1 MSRMT
6 RILHTAD
13 LHLTDGR
20 PERWKALDEVLRAAE
35 REEADAVAIAGDLLD
50 REGDHAA
57 LRPRV
62 RERFDAAER
71 PVFLLPGNHDRGAYA
86 PGQDWGACARLL
98 AREPVQAAELG
109 GVQIVGVPY
118 PETAVN
124 FRSLRRSVAEAV
136 DPSRPT
142 LLLLHGTLVEASD
155 PTIQS
160 EAQDDEPGPYL
171 PVRLDDLAGLDLAYV
186 GLGHYHQYALRR
198 AGRTPVA
205 YAGSP
210 SPVGSHAWGPRVA
223 VVVEIGRGD
232 RDGVGHED
240 RDGDGSAVEVEV
252 RTIELPVSYR
262 ARVRRWITPFREI
275 RDLEAL
281 ADELRESA
289 DPRCAMEVV
298 VDGVLADI
306 TEKELRRRTD
316 EIRDELTP
324 EYAALETSLRGV
336 GLEGG
341 RADLFREY
349 RRRLEKEVRKRRDEG
364 QALDE
369 EIVQRALAFGA
380 RALKT

>member
-1 MSRMT
+1 MSHMT

-13 LHLTDGR
+13 LHLADGH
-20 PERWKALDEVLRAAE
+20 PERWEALGEVLRAAE
-35 REEADAVAIAGDLLD
+35 REEADAVVIAGDLLD

-57 LRPRV
+57 LRPRI
-62 RERFDAAER
+62 RERFDATDR

-86 PGQDWGACARLL
+86 AGQDWGAGVRLL

-109 GVQIVGVPY
+109 GVQILGAPY
-118 PETAVN
+118 PEAATN
-124 FRSLRRSVAEAV
+124 FRALRRSVAEAV

-186 GLGHYHQYALRR
+186 GLGHYHQHALRR
-198 AGRTPVA
+198 AGGTPVA

-232 RDGVGHED
+232 GAGNAR
-240 RDGDGSAVEVEV
+240 GSGEAAEVEV
-252 RTIELPVSYR
+252 RAVELSVPYR
-262 ARVRRWITPFREI
+262 ARIRRWITPFREI

-281 ADELRESA
+281 ADELREAA
-289 DPRCAMEVV
+289 DPRCTMEVV
-298 VDGVLADI
+298 VDGILAEI
-306 TEKELRRRTD
+306 TEEELRRRAD
-316 EIRDELTP
+316 EIRDELAP
-324 EYAALETSLRGV
+324 GYAAVETSLRGV

-341 RADLFREY
+341 RADLFREF
-349 RRRLEKEVRKRRDEG
+349 RRRLEEEVRTRRAEG
-364 QALDE
+364 RSLDE

>member
-1 MSRMT
+1 MT

-13 LHLTDGR
+13 LHLADGR
-20 PERWKALDEVLRAAE
+20 PERWEALDEVLRAAE
-35 REEADAVAIAGDLLD
+35 RERADAVAIAGDLLD

-62 RERFDAAER
+62 RERFDAADR

-86 PGQDWGACARLL
+86 PGRDWGACARLL
-98 AREPVQAAELG
+98 SREPVQAAELED
-109 GVQIVGVPY
+109 VQILGVPY
-118 PETAVN
+118 PEAAVN
-124 FRSLRRSVAEAV
+124 FRALRRSVAEAV

-142 LLLLHGTLVEASD
+142 VLLLHGTLVEASD

-186 GLGHYHQYALRR
+186 GLGHYHQHALRR
-198 AGRTPVA
+198 AGGTPVA

-223 VVVEIGRGD
+223 VVVEIGGTGD
-232 RDGVGHED
+232 
-240 RDGDGSAVEVEV
+240 VEV
-252 RTIELPVSYR
+252 RTVELPVPYR
-262 ARVRRWITPFREI
+262 TRVRRWITPFREI
-275 RDLEAL
+275 QDLEAL

-298 VDGVLADI
+298 VDGILAEI
-306 TEKELRRRTD
+306 TEEELRRRTD
-316 EIRDELTP
+316 EIRDELAP

-341 RADLFREY
+341 RADLFREF
-349 RRRLEKEVRKRRDEG
+349 RRRLDEEVRKRRDDG
-364 QALDE
+364 ASLDE
-369 EIVQRALAFGA
+369 EIVHRALAFGA

>member
-1 MSRMT
+1 MT

-20 PERWKALDEVLRAAE
+20 PERWEALDEVLRAAE

-57 LRPRV
+57 LRPRI
-62 RERFDAAER
+62 RERLDAAER

-86 PGQDWGACARLL
+86 PGQDWGAGVRLL
-98 AREPVQAAELG
+98 AREPVQAAEVG
-109 GVQIVGVPY
+109 GVQVLGVPY
-118 PETAVN
+118 PEAALN
-124 FRSLRRSVAEAV
+124 FRTLRRSVAEAV
-136 DPSRPT
+136 DPTRPT
-142 LLLLHGTLVEASD
+142 VLLLHGTLVEASD
-155 PTIQS
+155 ATIQS

-186 GLGHYHQYALRR
+186 GLGHYHQHALRR
-198 AGRTPVA
+198 AGGMPVA

-232 RDGVGHED
+232 GDADED
-240 RDGDGSAVEVEV
+240 EDTSEVEV
-252 RTIELPVSYR
+252 RTVELPVPYR
-262 ARVRRWITPFREI
+262 ARIRRWITPFREI

-281 ADELRESA
+281 ADELRDAA
-289 DPRCAMEVV
+289 DPRCTMEVV
-298 VDGVLADI
+298 VDGVLAEI
-306 TEKELRRRTD
+306 TEEELRRRTD
-316 EIRDELTP
+316 EIRDELAP
-324 EYAALETSLRGV
+324 GYAALETSLRGV

-341 RADLFREY
+341 RADLFREF
-349 RRRLEKEVRKRRDEG
+349 RRRLDEEVRERRDEG
-364 QALDE
+364 QALDD

>member
-1 MSRMT
+1 MSPMT

-20 PERWKALDEVLRAAE
+20 PERWEALDEVLRTAE

-57 LRPRV
+57 LRPRI
-62 RERFDAAER
+62 RERLDAAER

-86 PGQDWGACARLL
+86 PGQDWGAGARLL

-109 GVQIVGVPY
+109 DVQILGVPY

-124 FRSLRRSVAEAV
+124 FRALRRSVADAV

-142 LLLLHGTLVEASD
+142 VLLMHGTLVERSD
-155 PTIQS
+155 TTIQS

-171 PVRLDDLAGLDLAYV
+171 PVRLDELAGLDLAYV
-186 GLGHYHQYALRR
+186 GLGHYHQHALRR
-198 AGRTPVA
+198 AGGTPVA

-232 RDGVGHED
+232 GDE
-240 RDGDGSAVEVEV
+240 DGDAHGGGSAADVEV
-252 RTIELPVSYR
+252 RTVELPVPYR
-262 ARVRRWITPFREI
+262 ARLRRWITPFREI

-281 ADELRESA
+281 ADELREAA
-289 DPRCAMEVV
+289 DPRCTMEVV
-298 VDGVLADI
+298 VDGILAEV
-306 TEKELRRRTD
+306 TEEELRRRTD
-316 EIRDELTP
+316 EIRDELAP
-324 EYAALETSLRGV
+324 GYAALETSLRGV

-341 RADLFREY
+341 RADLFREF
-349 RRRLEKEVRKRRDEG
+349 RRRLDEEIRERRDEG
-364 QALDE
+364 QALDD